1 MEPDVDGSG
10 PLLRG
15 LCRLAHHIGEAEFTA
30 IYVKKET
37 GGVRV
42 LASAGMALGPL
53 SEKWRV
59 PVNPDN
65 QPVVSVPDITREPLF
80 ADHPVHSLPG
90 LKSVMMFPFRA
101 PAPAG
106 FGGLG
111 LANMRKR
118 SFGNFRVSCALSQ
131 ISWLSAIVLQ
141 SNPGKAAADNAEGHV
156 RAGFQETGEV
166 RGHRRELEPAGQFLF
181 STLVKRPAVRSR
193 NGVGY
198 VIVRSWRT
206 VIKQHQ
212 VLALRAVKPIHRRR
226 LSASSARNWRR
237 RSAAF
242 LAKAASPMSC
252 RCPAATRVATSVFQ
266 RGYRRTWP
274 PASVRATSQL

>member
-1 MEPDVDGSG
+1 MPTDVQPTTLYWKKDMEPDVDGSG

-42 LASAGMALGPL
+42 LASAGMALGPF
-53 SEKWRV
+53 SEKWWV

-111 LANMRKR
+111 WRICAREVSEISGSRARCPR
-118 SFGNFRVSCALSQ
+118 SR
-131 ISWLSAIVLQ
+131 
-141 SNPGKAAADNAEGHV
+141 
-156 RAGFQETGEV
+156 GFQPSCCSPT
-166 RGHRRELEPAGQFLF
+166 RERLQPITQKAMYA
-181 STLVKRPAVRSR
+181 LVSR
-193 NGVGY
+193 KQVKSAD
-198 VIVRSWRT
+198 IVE
-206 VIKQHQ
+206 
-212 VLALRAVKPIHRRR
+212 
-226 LSASSARNWRR
+226 N
-237 RSAAF
+237 
-242 LAKAASPMSC
+242 
-252 RCPAATRVATSVFQ
+252 
-266 RGYRRTWP
+266 
-274 PASVRATSQL
+274 